1 MKFKWKLVI
10 SITTMLLI
18 MLLVVGTA
26 AYMGINKVINRNI
39 DTELNNGSSLGSS
52 LLEAYYPG
60 EWSIDGDKLLKGSAI
75 MNDDI
80 TVVDTI
86 KTKTGILS
94 TIFLND
100 TRITTSITDDQGKR
114 LVGTKANPEVIERVI
129 TKGENFQGETT
140 INGNLYKTLYTPIK
154 DVNGKV
160 LGMWFVGIEYR
171 TLQEMLNSVL
181 SMILL
186 LGAALLILGSIY
198 ANVIGAST
206 VRPLKRLMN
215 DIQVISSGDFTV
227 PVFGK
232 YLVRKD
238 EIGGISKSVENMR
251 QSVKDIILSILKE
264 TNSIEGAIENT
275 VGEVD
280 RLHSDIEDVSTTTQ
294 QLAAG
299 MEETAAGAEEMN
311 ATSHEISDAIEDVA
325 DKAGN
330 GMLAANEI
338 KLRAENLRAN
348 AEESRK
354 SAHTV
359 YNKTNASLTQS
370 IEKAKSI
377 EQIQQLTDA
386 ILAISTQTNLL
397 ALNAAI
403 EAARAGESG
412 KGFAVVADEIRK
424 LAEDSKNA
432 VSQIQNVV
440 KEVTESVES
449 MVNDSYDILKFV
461 DGQVIEDYNTLVKTG
476 EQYST
481 DADYV
486 NGLMEGFTTT
496 SNHLH
501 ISIENM
507 LKAIEEIT
515 AAANEGASGATN
527 IAERSGSII
536 EKANDVVTFAKQ
548 TSQSSHDLNS
558 KVSQF
563 KV

>member
-232 YLVRKD
+232 YLVRK
-238 EIGGISKSVENMR
+238 
-251 QSVKDIILSILKE
+251 
-264 TNSIEGAIENT
+264 TN
-275 VGEVD
+275 
-280 RLHSDIEDVSTTTQ
+280 
-294 QLAAG
+294 
-299 MEETAAGAEEMN
+299 
-311 ATSHEISDAIEDVA
+311 
-325 DKAGN
+325 
-330 GMLAANEI
+330 
-338 KLRAENLRAN
+338 
-348 AEESRK
+348 
-354 SAHTV
+354 
-359 YNKTNASLTQS
+359 Y
-370 IEKAKSI
+370 
-377 EQIQQLTDA
+377 
-386 ILAISTQTNLL
+386 
-397 ALNAAI
+397 
-403 EAARAGESG
+403 
-412 KGFAVVADEIRK
+412 
-424 LAEDSKNA
+424 
-432 VSQIQNVV
+432 
-440 KEVTESVES
+440 
-449 MVNDSYDILKFV
+449 
-461 DGQVIEDYNTLVKTG
+461 
-476 EQYST
+476 
-481 DADYV
+481 
-486 NGLMEGFTTT
+486 
-496 SNHLH
+496 
-501 ISIENM
+501 
-507 LKAIEEIT
+507 
-515 AAANEGASGATN
+515 
-527 IAERSGSII
+527 
-536 EKANDVVTFAKQ
+536 
-548 TSQSSHDLNS
+548 
-558 KVSQF
+558 
-563 KV
+563 